1 MQYKLTIDKTRN
13 TPAYRQLVE
22 GLTVLIQS
30 GQLKPGDKIPSERE
44 LQDQLGISR
53 GTIKKAIE
61 KLSNNNIIE
70 IIPNSGSFVS
80 YKQDTITTSRKEQA
94 VSQIRGMISQLS
106 ELNFSCREISNLVEL
121 SLMEHQE
128 QIENFH
134 VAVIDCNP
142 EALAI
147 FHKQMNHISHLRL
160 SPFLLDE
167 LRKSPTPE
175 HKLESFRLIITTST
189 HFTEVIGMLPKLKDR
204 VMQAVVSPSQESV
217 IALAKIGLNQ
227 DIGIIAQSKRFNKM
241 IASKLQDFNIPLANI
256 DSLFLDQITSSSL
269 NKFLSEKKVVV
280 IPPDRSITPDRQSSA
295 VIQQFKQNHG
305 TIISYTFQI
314 ERGSLLHIEERI
326 KSLFAG

>member
-1 MQYKLTIDKTRN
+1 M
-13 TPAYRQLVE
+13 PAYRQLVE
-22 GLTVLIQS
+22 GLTTLIQS

-61 KLSNNNIIE
+61 KLANNNIIE

-94 VSQIRGMISQLS
+94 VDTIRSMISELS

-134 VAVIDCNP
+134 IAVIDCNP

-147 FHKQMNHISHLRL
+147 FHKQMNHISHLQL
-160 SPFLLDE
+160 SQFLLDD
-167 LRKSPTPE
+167 LRNCQSPSK
-175 HKLESFRLIITTST
+175 KLENFRLIVTTST
-189 HFTEVIGMLPKLKDR
+189 HFTEVIGMLPNLKDR

-217 IALAKIGLNQ
+217 IALAKIGLDQN
-227 DIGIIAQSKRFNKM
+227 IGIIAQSKRFNKM
-241 IASKLQDFNIPLANI
+241 IASKLQDFNIPQSNI
-256 DSLFLDQITSSSL
+256 DSLFWSDFSSSAL
-269 NKFLSEKKVVV
+269 NEFLSDKKVVV

-295 VIQQFKQNHG
+295 VVHQFRQNHG
-305 TIISYTFQI
+305 TIVNFTFQI